1 MPLPDTVVWLY
12 DPFAVQPIAYGGTGG
27 RAPAPTLLAGLI
39 GADAADVMVVLLAGL
54 PADEVLEAPLPG
66 TAATAADAPDAP
78 VATDAPEAPGVPDA
92 AAAAEAAAAS
102 DAAIAFDWAASLFA
116 PCLPTTC
123 ADALCD
129 EASCC
134 FITSPIG
141 IGWPSVSTTTCISTF
156 FC

>member
-1 MPLPDTVVWLY
+1 
-12 DPFAVQPIAYGGTGG
+12 
-27 RAPAPTLLAGLI
+27 
-39 GADAADVMVVLLAGL
+39 MVVLLAGL
-54 PADEVLEAPLPG
+54 LADEALEAPLLG
-66 TAATAADAPDAP
+66 AAATAVDAPDAP
-78 VATDAPEAPGVPDA
+78 DAADTPAAPDA
-92 AAAAEAAAAS
+92 VAAAEAAAAS